1 MEKKTISAGIIGAGG
16 FIGQEHLK
24 RLTKRIDGVAVTAL
38 YDINKEKTDALA
50 AAYGAESMESVDALI
65 ASDKVDA
72 IVITAWDGVHAEM
85 TNKAIAAGKPVFCEK
100 PLATTKAD
108 CAEIVRIEQAAGRNL
123 VQVGFMRRYDPDY
136 RKIKAILDS
145 GELGKPLMAHC
156 ISRTPRIAA
165 GFTNA
170 MQVTNVL
177 IQKIDQFRWL
187 FGEEL
192 VRGQMLAARNTKF
205 AADGLNDPQ
214 LALMWTES
222 NILIDVER
230 SVHSYYGYKID
241 MEIVCGKDT
250 IRLPLDTNVNV
261 LMDFGGGVTGT
272 LWASQIAIGHECDS
286 GIYIIGTEG
295 SLEWTATDCDHLIY
309 TPRSQPSQR
318 LSAGADYL
326 LDASTRLSRV
336 GAGHNEGFI
345 EAFSN
350 IYRSFCNVLS
360 DRKAGRENTTDTFPT
375 VEDGVLGVRF
385 VEACVRSH
393 TAGGVWMDV

>member
-145 GELGKPLMAHC
+145 GELG
-156 ISRTPRIAA
+156 SR
-165 GFTNA
+165 
-170 MQVTNVL
+170 
-177 IQKIDQFRWL
+177 
-187 FGEEL
+187 
-192 VRGQMLAARNTKF
+192 
-205 AADGLNDPQ
+205 
-214 LALMWTES
+214 
-222 NILIDVER
+222 
-230 SVHSYYGYKID
+230 
-241 MEIVCGKDT
+241 
-250 IRLPLDTNVNV
+250 
-261 LMDFGGGVTGT
+261 
-272 LWASQIAIGHECDS
+272 
-286 GIYIIGTEG
+286 
-295 SLEWTATDCDHLIY
+295 
-309 TPRSQPSQR
+309 
-318 LSAGADYL
+318 
-326 LDASTRLSRV
+326 
-336 GAGHNEGFI
+336 
-345 EAFSN
+345 
-350 IYRSFCNVLS
+350 
-360 DRKAGRENTTDTFPT
+360 
-375 VEDGVLGVRF
+375 
-385 VEACVRSH
+385 
-393 TAGGVWMDV
+393 

>member
-1 MEKKTISAGIIGAGG
+1 MLKFGMIGGGLGSYIGKFHRWGAMLDDSAELVCGCFSRSMDKNRATAEAYHLPDTSRVYADFREMADKESTREDGIDFVSIMTANDTHYEIAKC
-16 FIGQEHLK
+16 FLEH
-24 RLTKRIDGVAVTAL
+24 
-38 YDINKEKTDALA
+38 DIH
-50 AAYGAESMESVDALI
+50 
-65 ASDKVDA
+65 
-72 IVITAWDGVHAEM
+72 VICD
-85 TNKAIAAGKPVFCEK
+85 K
-100 PLATTKAD
+100 PLALRTEE
-108 CAEIVRIEQAAGRNL
+108 AE
-123 VQVGFMRRYDPDY
+123 
-136 RKIKAILDS
+136 
-145 GELGKPLMAHC
+145 ELA
-156 ISRTPRIAA
+156 RIAEER
-165 GFTNA
+165 G
-170 MQVTNVL
+170 L
-177 IQKIDQFRWL
+177 L
-187 FGEEL
+187 FGITYSYTGYALIRQAREMIRAGVIGDIL
-192 VRGQMLAARNTKF
+192 HVRVQHPEDWVISGAVDGKVDTSAWRFQPKKVGSSLCANDLGTHAEQMVTQFTGLHVKRVLA
-205 AADGLNDPQ
+205 
-214 LALMWTES
+214 M
-222 NILIDVER
+222 
-230 SVHSYYGYKID
+230 
-241 MEIVCGKDT
+241 MDT
-250 IRLPLDTNVNV
+250 YPRDLPLDTNVNV
-261 LMDFGGGVTGT
+261 LMDFGGGVTGA

-286 GIYIIGTEG
+286 GIYVIGTEG